1 LNGGSVDEG
10 LQPRAV
16 HCVQA
21 LAMKKSIAPPPSPC
35 DSSFREAMRDV
46 VPLTQPGRVEHR
58 RPRPAPIPLQRLR
71 DEQAALAE
79 SLQTRADPDSG
90 LASGEE
96 LVYVREGVPA
106 QVLRRLRRGHW
117 VVQDDLDLHGMTS
130 VEARAAT
137 VAFLAECIQRGVR
150 CVRIVHGKGLRSRN
164 REPVLKRKLG
174 RWLDVRDEVL
184 AYCEARPVDGGSGA
198 VIVLLRG

>member
-1 LNGGSVDEG
+1 
-10 LQPRAV
+10 
-16 HCVQA
+16 
-21 LAMKKSIAPPPSPC
+21 
-35 DSSFREAMRDV
+35 MRDV
-46 VPLTQPGRVEHR
+46 VPLAGPGRVEHR
-58 RPRPAPIPLQRLR
+58 RPRPAPVPLQRLH
-71 DEQAALAE
+71 DERAALAE

-96 LVYVREGVPA
+96 LVYVRTGVPA

-137 VAFLAECIQRGVR
+137 TAFLAECVLRGVR
-150 CVRIVHGKGLRSRN
+150 CVRIVHGKGLRSPN